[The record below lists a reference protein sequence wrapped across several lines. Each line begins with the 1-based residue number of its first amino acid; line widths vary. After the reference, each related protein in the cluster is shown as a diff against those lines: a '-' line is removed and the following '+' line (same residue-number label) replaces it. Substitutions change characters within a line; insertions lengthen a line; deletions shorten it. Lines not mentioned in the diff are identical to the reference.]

1 MALVERLKI
10 RLFQPTLPA
19 RGATFSSADHMAL
32 DKFQPTLPARGAT
45 RVYLSRTA

>member
-19 RGATFSSADHMAL
+19 RGATWDSGAEI
-32 DKFQPTLPARGAT
+32 PA
-45 RVYLSRTA
+45 YY